1 MCPGTLKKKGL
12 GEMNELL
19 HNLGANKLVEL
30 IISKDK
36 KYRME
41 TLFEKVSN
49 LIKILNG
56 EVTIANLRLT
66 FIPTKLLSA
75 GA

>member
-1 MCPGTLKKKGL
+1 
-12 GEMNELL
+12 MNELL

-75 GA
+75 GASERARPHSCLQGP

>member
-1 MCPGTLKKKGL
+1 
-12 GEMNELL
+12 MNELL

-30 IISKDK
+30 ITSKDK

-49 LIKILNG
+49 LIQILK
-56 EVTIANLRLT
+56 E
-66 FIPTKLLSA
+66 KLP
-75 GA
+75 